1 MGRYSFAMK
10 TTATHKDDDK
20 LDQLGGTDQ
29 IEQLAADIAV
39 EDDRERVTD
48 KDREQA
54 LKQMHKMAPPVR
66 PETPPEK
73 PVTREHHNL

>member
-1 MGRYSFAMK
+1 MK
-10 TTATHKDDDK
+10 NTATHKHDDA

-66 PETPPEK
+66 PEMPPDK
-73 PVTREHHNL
+73 SVTQGSPNL

>member
-1 MGRYSFAMK
+1 MK

-54 LKQMHKMAPPVR
+54 LKQMRKMAPPVR
-66 PETPPEK
+66 PETPPDE
-73 PVTREHHNL
+73 PVTRGSQNL

>member
-1 MGRYSFAMK
+1 MGRYSSAMK
-10 TTATHKDDDK
+10 TTATHKDNDK

-66 PETPPEK
+66 PDAPPDK
-73 PVTREHHNL
+73 PATRGSQNL

>member
-1 MGRYSFAMK
+1 MK
-10 TTATHKDDDK
+10 NTATHKDDDT

-54 LKQMHKMAPPVR
+54 LKQMRKMAPPVR
-66 PETPPEK
+66 PDTPPDK
-73 PVTREHHNL
+73 PVTRGSQNL

>member
-1 MGRYSFAMK
+1 MK
-10 TTATHKDDDK
+10 TTATDKDDDK

-66 PETPPEK
+66 PETPSEK
-73 PVTREHHNL
+73 SVTQEHRNL